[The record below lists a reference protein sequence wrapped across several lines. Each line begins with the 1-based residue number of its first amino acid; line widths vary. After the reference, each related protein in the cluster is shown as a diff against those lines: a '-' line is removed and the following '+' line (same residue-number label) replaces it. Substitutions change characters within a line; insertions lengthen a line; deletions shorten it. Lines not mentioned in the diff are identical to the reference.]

1 MTSAPWASL
10 GVRRFVFGG
19 YAGLLFMMTHWPKV
33 AIPAEGRWDL
43 PVHAGVFGVWAVLF
57 MVTAPFGPARSP
69 RNIVRC
75 VAIAMIYACLDEG
88 LQAVPL
94 VRRVAAWDDLAAN
107 ISGIL
112 IAAFLAWRF
121 RVEVKA

>member
-10 GVRRFVFGG
+10 SLRRFVFGG
-19 YAGLLFMMTHWPKV
+19 FAALLFVMTHWPRV

-43 PVHAGVFGVWAVLF
+43 LVHAGVFGLWAVLL
-57 MVTAPFGPARSP
+57 MSTAPFGPWRSP
-69 RNIVRC
+69 RNIARC
-75 VAIAMIYACLDEG
+75 APIAVIYACIDEG

-107 ISGIL
+107 IAGVL
-112 IAAFLAWRF
+112 IASLIVSRF
-121 RVEVKA
+121 RVESKA

>member
-1 MTSAPWASL
+1 MTSAPWASP

-19 YAGLLFMMTHWPKV
+19 YAGLLFIMTHWPKV

-43 PVHAGVFGVWAVLF
+43 PVHAGVFGVWAILL
-57 MVTAPFGPARSP
+57 MSTSPFDAARSP
-69 RNIVRC
+69 RNIARC
-75 VAIAMIYACLDEG
+75 VPVAMIYACLDEG

-107 ISGIL
+107 LFGVL
-112 IAAFLAWRF
+112 VAALLAWRF
-121 RVEVKA
+121 RVENKA